1 MPQAE
6 ALQPAPTIL
15 VVETDI
21 LVRHVI
27 ADYLRGC
34 GYRVLEAATGEEA
47 GLILDV
53 EAEGID
59 IVLADAAATGD
70 REGFALARWL
80 RETYPHI
87 DVVLAGS
94 PAMAAAQA
102 TDLCEDGPAV
112 DKPYQPQQL
121 ADRIR
126 WLVARRGRNR

>member
-1 MPQAE
+1 MTQADATE
-6 ALQPAPTIL
+6 PAPTIL

-21 LVRHVI
+21 VVRHVI

-34 GYRVLEAATGEEA
+34 GYRVLEAANGDEA
-47 GLILDV
+47 SLILDV
-53 EAEGID
+53 EAETID

-80 RETYPHI
+80 RETHPQM
-87 DVVLAGS
+87 DVILAGS

-102 TDLCEDGPAV
+102 TDLCEDGPVV

-126 WLVARRGRNR
+126 WLVARRARNR